1 MVSRQLLACI
11 SDSISK
17 RPSISLSEI
26 SSKHLDQLTD
36 DTLNPLLGP
45 RPQGG
50 NASERRRLFPCARA
64 FNLNSCPR
72 ITGPAVLTLLRH
84 LPKLLRLS
92 ITGSK
97 RFFGE
102 RADIDVSVPH
112 QATYWNPALLLES
125 LDISRCH
132 QLDGPAIVKLFHALG
147 YSSSQWGDS
156 ISSNCPEQGT
166 PSFQLK
172 CLDLEGCSTM
182 IKGSFLVTI
191 ARSRLLLESLSLAG
205 LDKVTALASVA

>member
-97 RFFGE
+97 RLFGK

-125 LDISRCH
+125 LDISRCVINSM
-132 QLDGPAIVKLFHALG
+132 G
-147 YSSSQWGDS
+147 
-156 ISSNCPEQGT
+156 
-166 PSFQLK
+166 
-172 CLDLEGCSTM
+172 
-182 IKGSFLVTI
+182 
-191 ARSRLLLESLSLAG
+191 LLSLSSFMLWDIQAANG
-205 LDKVTALASVA
+205 ATPFLRIALSRVLLPSS